1 LHRASEARLA
11 TRALYT
17 TRAERYRGR
26 AGQAAAG
33 AEMPSRK
40 VRTPKGRVVE
50 RSTRGNPR
58 ESATETNRLRP
69 PSHVNGGPARVK
81 WCGKSAPASRRRG
94 GWANPTRCKVKA
106 DRSQVARRDPGRP
119 RRWMAAQRQ
128 NPAYR
133 PAKEKPRSGG
143 VFLWAQRRRT
153 CLCAVMCRCRREMF
167 PHLLVARP
175 CLAELAP
182 PGWDARGG
190 GVPMGLNC
198 AVPPE

>member
-1 LHRASEARLA
+1 MRRFAPHPS
-11 TRALYT
+11 
-17 TRAERYRGR
+17 ERYRGR

-33 AEMPSRK
+33 AARPSRK

-81 WCGKSAPASRRRG
+81 WCGKSAPASRRRD

-106 DRSQVARRDPGRP
+106 DRLQVARRDPGRP

-133 PAKEKPRSGG
+133 PATEKPRFGG
-143 VFLWAQRRRT
+143 AFLWAQRNGRHAFFARS
-153 CLCAVMCRCRREMF
+153 LHRCWRGTF
-167 PHLLVARP
+167 PCLLVASRASRVLWRP
-175 CLAELAP
+175 AGAKAVRT
-182 PGWDARGG
+182 GSMR
-190 GVPMGLNC
+190 LNC